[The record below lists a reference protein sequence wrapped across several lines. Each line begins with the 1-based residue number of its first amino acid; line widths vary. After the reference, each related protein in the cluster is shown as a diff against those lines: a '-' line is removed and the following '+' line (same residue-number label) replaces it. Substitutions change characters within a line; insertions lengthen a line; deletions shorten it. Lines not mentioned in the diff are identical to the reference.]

1 MNPSLPTPPKFIR
14 SGKGQCLEL
23 RGEVRQQLLDGGDT
37 NGQLALAH
45 SAFQLGSG
53 APLHVH
59 TREDEWFFIERGRF
73 DFQIGEVNTQVSAGD
88 FVFGPRFV
96 PHAYS
101 CTSAEGGA
109 LYVGVLGAGF
119 EEFFRTVA
127 GQLEQGASFG
137 PAEMS
142 ELAATY
148 GVQIGQP
155 EVPQTPESPPL
166 IVRCHEG
173 ELLEAFGDQARALVT
188 SESVQ
193 GRYSIGEVTS
203 PSLNGP
209 PLHVHDWE
217 DETFLIHSG
226 RYEFQIDDARI
237 QVGEGDVIFAPRGV
251 PHTFRVVSSEPGTF
265 LVLTTPGGFDSFF
278 REAAR
283 LFKSGEASPET
294 ITELGVQHGI
304 RFLPPSS

>member
-1 MNPSLPTPPKFIR
+1 MNPSLPTPKFIR
-14 SGKGQCLEL
+14 SGEGLCLEL
-23 RGEVRQQLLDGGDT
+23 RGEVRHQLLDGSDT

-73 DFQIGEVNTQVSAGD
+73 DFQIGEDTAQVTAGD

-96 PHAYS
+96 PHAYN
-101 CTSAEGGA
+101 CTSPEGGA

-119 EEFFRTVA
+119 EEFFRTIV
-127 GQLEQGASFG
+127 GQLEEGSSLG
-137 PAEMS
+137 PAEMR

-155 EVPQTPESPPL
+155 EAPQTTESVPL
-166 IVRCHEG
+166 VVRCHEG
-173 ELLEAFGDQARALVT
+173 ELLEAFGDQARGLI
-188 SESVQ
+188 SSDLVQ

-209 PLHVHDWE
+209 PLHVHDRE
-217 DETFLIHSG
+217 DETFLIRSG

-237 QVGEGDVIFAPRGV
+237 QASEGDVIFAPRRV

-265 LVLTTPGGFDSFF
+265 LVLSTPGGFDNFF
-278 REAAR
+278 RAAAQ
-283 LFKSGEASPET
+283 LFKSGEASPDT
-294 ITELGVQHGI
+294 ITELGGQHGI
-304 RFLPPSS
+304 RFLPPSA